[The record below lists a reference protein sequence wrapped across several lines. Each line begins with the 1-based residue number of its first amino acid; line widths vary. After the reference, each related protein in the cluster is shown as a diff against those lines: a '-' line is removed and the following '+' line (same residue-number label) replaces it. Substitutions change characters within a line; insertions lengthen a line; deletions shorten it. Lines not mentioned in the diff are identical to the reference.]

1 MLCNIF
7 MSLLLDHG
15 EPSFGTWYQMDCH
28 RLFKNKIMRETS
40 IIVIMISALFIYSA
54 YKVAVLDL
62 SINKLQSGQ
71 DTPQTRML
79 LNVMKNLQFPSFKV
93 LQVQCILWMVKLLL
107 NSF

>member
-1 MLCNIF
+1 
-7 MSLLLDHG
+7 
-15 EPSFGTWYQMDCH
+15 
-28 RLFKNKIMRETS
+28 
-40 IIVIMISALFIYSA
+40 MISALFLYSA

-93 LQVQCILWMVKLLL
+93 LQVQCILWMVKRLIKVVVNTECKMHEFSKNAFL
-107 NSF
+107 